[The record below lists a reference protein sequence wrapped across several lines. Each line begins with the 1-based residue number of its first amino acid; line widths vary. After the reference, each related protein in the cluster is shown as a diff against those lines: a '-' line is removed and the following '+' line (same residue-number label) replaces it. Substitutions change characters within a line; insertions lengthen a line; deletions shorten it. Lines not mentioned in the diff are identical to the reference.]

1 MSNDVS
7 RPFKNGGGSLRAQI
21 YQDIRDRIHHGG
33 LGPNDRLVDV
43 EIAGNLGVSRMPVR
57 EAVLQ
62 LTHEGYLV
70 GTTRGFM
77 LPTLTPT
84 DVANIFE
91 VRRCLEP
98 RAAAHA
104 ARNLDAAGMERLAA
118 ALTDAET
125 AVATADADLLF
136 QANVSFR
143 RSWLEAVDND
153 RLASAIA
160 RFADHVQVVR
170 LGTLSHLPTQAV
182 VLAGMRKLYDA
193 FIRRDA
199 MAAFDHMTTFI
210 QHAEDRF
217 VALSRELENSSQ
229 DKGRAAGQGQ
239 P

>member
-1 MSNDVS
+1 MSDE
-7 RPFKNGGGSLRAQI
+7 RPSNGAGGSRRAQI
-21 YQDIRDRIHHGG
+21 YDQSRDRIHRGA
-33 LGPNDRLVDV
+33 LGANDRLVDV

-57 EAVLQ
+57 EALLQ

-104 ARNLDAAGMERLAA
+104 ARTLDAAGMERLAA
-118 ALTDAET
+118 ALKDAEH
-125 AVATADADLLF
+125 AVATADAELLF
-136 QANVSFR
+136 QANVRFR

-170 LGTLSHLPTQAV
+170 LGTLTHQPTQTI
-182 VLAGMRKLYDA
+182 VLAGMRRLYDA
-193 FIRRDA
+193 FANRDS

-210 QHAEDRF
+210 QHAEERF
-217 VALSRELENSSQ
+217 VALTRALESAA
-229 DKGRAAGQGQ
+229 DEGRRPQGQ
-239 P
+239 SL